1 MNLSSRLRQVLP
13 PELELVTLQVEIQV
27 EEISDAED
35 DQTTSHPAASVA
47 AAAARNLPAAR
58 PEATALAG
66 QPAAVD
72 ANGDAVDMDV
82 DIRDA
87 TQEGGKPAGLAQK
100 LSEGEAAG
108 PWPSAAALDTAVSL
122 SASKHETPMSSVAY
136 TMPEVDAA
144 AYLDMPDSKPSAS
157 DGQPQVPDSRAAVSK
172 AAPAVPAAP
181 EHGVNGKATPGRSA
195 STISHD
201 AGSRLSSPG
210 AKRGSPESSPAY
222 IPLGKA
228 AMAKEEAEAKLAAPV
243 GSSPK
248 ACAHAASAAA
258 GKTAKRR
265 PARGGA
271 KSMLQLDSASR
282 QASRKRPAAALA
294 SEHSPVS
301 QASPQPAPQASGS
314 PAPSSAKQQAG
325 SSAQPSV
332 AHPSGAATQ
341 AASSQADR
349 VPPHGSKAAKSASPQ
364 PKQRPQAPPA
374 KQTAAKRGHSVM
386 PRLTEVTKR
395 SQPLHTAVVAIK
407 AEKPALSAVAEPQ
420 QKAEAPRIAPAPAKV
435 ALHATSCLTGILGK
449 PERPGPKVTAIKAA
463 IPAQTEQ
470 PHQRAD
476 SEEQKQQRGE
486 QEQQREEQRQ
496 LREEQR
502 RADEQRRVLREVGSA
517 DCLAMNWQ
525 HTRLPVGCFRLS
537 STGGAERTGACVQ
550 SPLPTSATAEVQDWC
565 QVCGLSIV
573 MNVAQIEA
581 GLDRVTVSA
590 PAIREMTSLVLQEN
604 ARGLEPRIVRSIVE
618 RIEQVL
624 PPATIPLPT
633 PVSPYLPGCAARS
646 LR

>member
-1 MNLSSRLRQVLP
+1 
-13 PELELVTLQVEIQV
+13 
-27 EEISDAED
+27 
-35 DQTTSHPAASVA
+35 
-47 AAAARNLPAAR
+47 
-58 PEATALAG
+58 
-66 QPAAVD
+66 
-72 ANGDAVDMDV
+72 MDI
-82 DIRDA
+82 DIREF
-87 TQEGGKPAGLAQK
+87 TQEGGKPAGLAEK
-100 LSEGEAAG
+100 LSEGEATG
-108 PWPSAAALDTAVSL
+108 PWPSAAAADAAVSL
-122 SASKHETPMSSVAY
+122 SASKHETPLSSVAH

-144 AYLDMPDSKPSAS
+144 AVLDMPDSKPSAS
-157 DGQPQVPDSRAAVSK
+157 GSPPQVADSRAAVAK
-172 AAPAVPAAP
+172 AVPAVPAAT

-195 STISHD
+195 STSSHD
-201 AGSRLSSPG
+201 AGSQIPAPG
-210 AKRGSPESSPAY
+210 AKRGSPESSLAY

-228 AMAKEEAEAKLAAPV
+228 AMAKQEAEAKLAAPK

-248 ACAHAASAAA
+248 ACAHAVSAAA
-258 GKTAKRR
+258 GKAAKRQ

-282 QASRKRPAAALA
+282 PASRKRPAVALA

-301 QASPQPAPQASGS
+301 QVSPQSAPQASGS
-314 PAPSSAKQQAG
+314 PAQSSVKQQA
-325 SSAQPSV
+325 SSRTHLSM
-332 AHPSGAATQ
+332 AHPSGAVTQ
-341 AASSQADR
+341 AASSPADR
-349 VPPHGSKAAKSASPQ
+349 VSPYGSKAAKSASPQ
-364 PKQRPQAPPA
+364 PKQRPEAPPA
-374 KQTAAKRGHSVM
+374 KQTATKSGRSVL

-395 SQPLHTAVVAIK
+395 SQPPHTAVVAIE
-407 AEKPALSAVAEPQ
+407 AEQPALSAVAEQ
-420 QKAEAPRIAPAPAKV
+420 QGRAEAPHFAPAPATV
-435 ALHATSCLTGILGK
+435 GLPVTSRLTGILGK

-463 IPAQTEQ
+463 IPAQMAQ
-470 PHQRAD
+470 PHQKAD

-486 QEQQREEQRQ
+486 QEQQ
-496 LREEQR
+496 REEQR

-537 STGGAERTGACVQ
+537 STGGAERAGACVQ

-565 QVCGLSIV
+565 QRCGLSIV
-573 MNVAQIEA
+573 MNVVQIEA